1 MLVLISGYK
10 ANLLAMITRPTL
22 DIPFTNARDMVEQTQ
37 IKWALADAGLFGGYA
52 KSLDHGS
59 TLRRVYEQVITTYDL
74 NHIIM
79 EDFGNN
85 ALICD
90 ISHCERITAK
100 DFSKTGT
107 CNYFITEDKILASD
121 SALAFQVIGVL

>member
-1 MLVLISGYK
+1 MLILISGYK
-10 ANLLAMITRPTL
+10 ANLLAMITRPTFH
-22 DIPFTNARDMVEQTQ
+22 IPFTNADEMVEQTQ

-52 KSLDHGS
+52 KSLNHGS
-59 TLRRVYEQVITTYDL
+59 TLRKIYDQVITTYDL
-74 NHIIM
+74 NHM
-79 EDFGNN
+79 VLDDFWKK

-107 CNYFITEDKILASD
+107 CNYFMTEDKILASD
-121 SALAFQVIGVL
+121 SAFAFQVI